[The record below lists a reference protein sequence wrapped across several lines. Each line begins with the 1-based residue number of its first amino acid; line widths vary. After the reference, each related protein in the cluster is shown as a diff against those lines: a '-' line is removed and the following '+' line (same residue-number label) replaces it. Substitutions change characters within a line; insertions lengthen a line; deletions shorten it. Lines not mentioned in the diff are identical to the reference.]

1 MLNLDIGTILWQA
14 FNFLVFAGALY
25 YLLFRP
31 MSRGIKARAEEKEQ
45 LLRDLHTDREAA
57 AALQTELTAR
67 LESAEE
73 EAEVLVAEAQN
84 KAELDRIALL
94 QEAQVEIERILAKA
108 QVDVHRLKT
117 QAVNEFHEDLLKAVL
132 DVSGLVVGQV
142 APDAVQDG
150 LVKQLFDSVWEL
162 GRSDMQ
168 RVDVLRRSLGERTPT
183 VVARTA
189 KLLAPEQQGQL
200 VRTFTALADRNIN
213 LDLKVDPILGLGLRV
228 RIGDLVMD
236 NTVAG
241 KLEGLRVDV
250 MDALKERLANE

>member
-31 MSRGIKARAEEKEQ
+31 MSRSIKARAEEKERLMQ
-45 LLRDLHTDREAA
+45 ELRSDRESVAV
-57 AALQTELTAR
+57 LQAELTSR
-67 LESAEE
+67 LQSAEDE
-73 EAEVLVAEAQN
+73 ADELIAKAQNEAELERVE
-84 KAELDRIALL
+84 LL
-94 QEAQVEIERILAKA
+94 QEAQTEVERILAEA
-108 QVDVHRLKT
+108 QVDAYRLKT
-117 QAVNEFHEDLLKAVL
+117 QAVNEFHDELLKAVL
-132 DVSGLVVGQV
+132 DVSSLVVGQV
-142 APDAVQDG
+142 SPNAVQDG

-183 VVARTA
+183 VVARSA
-189 KLLAPEQQGQL
+189 KPLVPEQQGQL

-213 LDLKVDPILGLGLRV
+213 LDLKVDPALGLGLRV

-241 KLEGLRVDV
+241 KLDGLRADV
-250 MDALKERLANE
+250 MSALKERLANE